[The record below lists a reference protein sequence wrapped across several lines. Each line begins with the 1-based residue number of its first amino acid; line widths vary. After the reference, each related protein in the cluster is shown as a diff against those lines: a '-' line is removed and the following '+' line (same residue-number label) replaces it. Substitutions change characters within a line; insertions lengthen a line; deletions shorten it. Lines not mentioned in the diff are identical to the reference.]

1 MSGISSSIPAADRVD
16 ALTVANQAARLA
28 LTATDVQPGDL
39 VLQTDTDPPTAW
51 VLVGSDPSESGNWRQ
66 ISGRVRDEGGY
77 TAIAGGS
84 TGLYFE
90 AAGLGYLGYWT
101 ATGLSIGNFAAE
113 APFHSRRSTGPQ
125 EIWEYADGVDARV
138 EVDENGI
145 AKFAATGG
153 FDFDGPGIGLNG
165 NAPVAQG
172 AAIADANN
180 AADAVTKL
188 NTLLAYLRLRGDID
202 T

>member
-1 MSGISSSIPAADRVD
+1 MSGIYGPVSSPADRAD
-16 ALTVANQAARLA
+16 TLTVANQAARLA

-101 ATGLSIGNFAAE
+101 ATGLSIGNFAAG
-113 APFHSRRSTGPQ
+113 APFHSRSSTGPQ
-125 EIWEYADGVDARV
+125 EIWEYADGVDARLT
-138 EVDENGI
+138 VDASGNAVLLASGNMV
-145 AKFAATGG
+145 
-153 FDFDGPGIGLNG
+153 LNG
-165 NAPVAQG
+165 DNRAAYSASPTSAQIRDILISFG
-172 AAIADANN
+172 LMAAS
-180 AADAVTKL
+180 
-188 NTLLAYLRLRGDID
+188 
-202 T
+202 